1 MGAYDSPKIIRD
13 RSGEIY
19 GQAIANFGQQVGA
32 GLKANYLKRD
42 QEAEKANKE
51 IERQQR
57 IGFNIETQA
66 YDLADRNYA
75 LVSKEDPGLAQG
87 FKDEVYTLLR
97 GDKESDPPVMGAIQA
112 QTLLQTKTDLTDDER
127 TQYRT
132 LVQNAK
138 TFQNNAIAGGGK
150 IMSDLEDMKGL
161 NPDDMASTHYWI
173 GANDVESDTS
183 MLTGYALG
191 NKKMSGVESSKKI
204 YSGPNGEMIV
214 EVNSKVEEGSEM
226 FNLMSPD
233 MQEHLK
239 ENNFEV
245 TWKRDMNDFE
255 ELIGE
260 VPKGLEYDKISENSK
275 FQKDGSI
282 QPDFIVGGGEG
293 TIYETKDVN
302 LEGKEIIKKGRFID
316 VNKLKTD
323 PVFTAD
329 IKGKASGMLKGY
341 SDGEIASFM
350 KYKMKDGGFKIQD
363 FRKMTGTEQRE
374 RLEEALTNDFIREK
388 TSAKG
393 MEMKISDQAD
403 VDFYANQDPPV
414 TIGVD
419 EEIYFQNMGETL
431 VASGDQQTAAQKNQT
446 AAEQRIVKA
455 NETLSVTLQE
465 QSIPTFSKGVQSEG
479 AVEFIE
485 TVQKFPN
492 ISINAKDTF
501 TVGPNQG
508 FKIQGLKTTV
518 TVHSGMTE
526 PELKEAIM
534 FANGATAEEIKNSDF
549 NKKTR
554 EAAEK
559 KKNDDK
565 KSEMDLLI
573 NPSTEYRKRFPKG
586 GITQSGTKPIV
597 YKG

>member
-75 LVSKEDPGLAQG
+75 LVAKEDPGLAQG

-97 GDKESDPPVMGAIQA
+97 GDKESDPPIMGAIQA

-132 LVQNAK
+132 IVQNAK

-150 IMSDLEDMKGL
+150 ILSDLEDMKGL
-161 NPDDMASTHYWI
+161 NPDDMASTHYWV

-282 QPDFIVGGGEG
+282 QPDFIVGGGDG
-293 TIYETKDVN
+293 TVFETKDVN
-302 LEGKEIIKKGRFID
+302 LEGKEVIKKGRFID
-316 VNKLKTD
+316 INKLKNDEVFITD
-323 PVFTAD
+323 
-329 IKGKASGMLKGY
+329 IEGKASGMLKGY

-350 KYKMKDGGFKIQD
+350 KYQMKDGGFKIQD
-363 FRKMTGTEQRE
+363 FRKMTAPQQQE
-374 RLEEALTNDFIREK
+374 RLEEALTNDFIDKK

-431 VASGDQQTAAQKNQT
+431 VASGDQKTAAQKNQT

-465 QSIPTFSKGVQSEG
+465 QSIPTFDDPRGEQGTK
-479 AVEFIE
+479 FIE
-485 TVQKFPN
+485 AIQKLPN
-492 ISINAKDTF
+492 I
-501 TVGPNQG
+501 TVADGLYNVGSKTG
-508 FKIQGLKTTV
+508 FKIKGLATTFL
-518 TVHSGMTE
+518 VHSGMTDIE
-526 PELKEAIM
+526 IKEGIM
-534 FANGATAEEIKNSDF
+534 LANGATPEEIKNADF
-549 NKKTR
+549 GKAKR
-554 EAAEK
+554 DAAEK